1 MSSPLDGNGV
11 ATADIAAPVIRFVIF
26 VSWGNDSIA
35 LVQWAKENEL
45 DGVACVYTDTG
56 WAADGWMD
64 RVERERRDEA
74 DKRAYCQRLSR
85 DDPRFDRDDC
95 KRQVGG

>member
-1 MSSPLDGNGV
+1 MGV
-11 ATADIAAPVIRFVIF
+11 RATSLLALALAAGLSACTFKPMEPAAPE
-26 VSWGNDSIA
+26 G
-35 LVQWAKENEL
+35 
-45 DGVACVYTDTG
+45 
-56 WAADGWMD
+56 AAARMD
-64 RVERERRDEA
+64 RVERDRRDEA

>member
-1 MSSPLDGNGV
+1 MGV
-11 ATADIAAPVIRFVIF
+11 RATSLLALAFAAGLSACTFKPIEPAAPE
-26 VSWGNDSIA
+26 G
-35 LVQWAKENEL
+35 
-45 DGVACVYTDTG
+45 
-56 WAADGWMD
+56 AAARMD
-64 RVERERRDEA
+64 RVERDRRDEA

>member
-1 MSSPLDGNGV
+1 MGV
-11 ATADIAAPVIRFVIF
+11 RATSLLVLAFAAGLSACTFKPIEPAAPE
-26 VSWGNDSIA
+26 G
-35 LVQWAKENEL
+35 
-45 DGVACVYTDTG
+45 
-56 WAADGWMD
+56 AAARMD

-95 KRQVGG
+95 KRQTGG

>member
-1 MSSPLDGNGV
+1 MGVRATSPLALALV
-11 ATADIAAPVIRFVIF
+11 AGLSACTFKPMEPAAPESAGAR
-26 VSWGNDSIA
+26 
-35 LVQWAKENEL
+35 LE
-45 DGVACVYTDTG
+45 
-56 WAADGWMD
+56 

-95 KRQVGG
+95 KRQTGG

>member
-1 MSSPLDGNGV
+1 MGV
-11 ATADIAAPVIRFVIF
+11 RATSLLALAFAAGLSACTFKPMEPAAPE
-26 VSWGNDSIA
+26 G
-35 LVQWAKENEL
+35 
-45 DGVACVYTDTG
+45 
-56 WAADGWMD
+56 AAARMD

-95 KRQVGG
+95 RRQVGG

>member
-1 MSSPLDGNGV
+1 MGV
-11 ATADIAAPVIRFVIF
+11 RATSLLALAFAAGLSACTFKPIDPAAPE
-26 VSWGNDSIA
+26 G
-35 LVQWAKENEL
+35 
-45 DGVACVYTDTG
+45 
-56 WAADGWMD
+56 AAARMD

>member
-1 MSSPLDGNGV
+1 MGV
-11 ATADIAAPVIRFVIF
+11 RATSLLALAFAAGLSACTFKPIEPAAPE
-26 VSWGNDSIA
+26 G
-35 LVQWAKENEL
+35 
-45 DGVACVYTDTG
+45 
-56 WAADGWMD
+56 AAARMD

-74 DKRAYCQRLSR
+74 DKRAHCQRLSR

>member
-1 MSSPLDGNGV
+1 MGV
-11 ATADIAAPVIRFVIF
+11 RATSLLVLAFAAGLSACTFKPIEPAAPE
-26 VSWGNDSIA
+26 G
-35 LVQWAKENEL
+35 
-45 DGVACVYTDTG
+45 
-56 WAADGWMD
+56 AAARMD

>member
-1 MSSPLDGNGV
+1 MGV
-11 ATADIAAPVIRFVIF
+11 RATSLLVLAFAAGLSACTFKPMEPAAPESAGAR
-26 VSWGNDSIA
+26 
-35 LVQWAKENEL
+35 LE
-45 DGVACVYTDTG
+45 
-56 WAADGWMD
+56 
-64 RVERERRDEA
+64 RVERERREEG

>member
-1 MSSPLDGNGV
+1 MGV
-11 ATADIAAPVIRFVIF
+11 RATSLLALALAAGLSACTFKPMEPAAPESAGAR
-26 VSWGNDSIA
+26 
-35 LVQWAKENEL
+35 LE
-45 DGVACVYTDTG
+45 
-56 WAADGWMD
+56 
-64 RVERERRDEA
+64 RVERERREEG

>member
-1 MSSPLDGNGV
+1 MGV
-11 ATADIAAPVIRFVIF
+11 RATSLLALAFAAGLSACTFKPIEPAAPE
-26 VSWGNDSIA
+26 G
-35 LVQWAKENEL
+35 
-45 DGVACVYTDTG
+45 
-56 WAADGWMD
+56 AAARMD

>member
-1 MSSPLDGNGV
+1 MGV
-11 ATADIAAPVIRFVIF
+11 RATSLLALACAAGLSACTFKPMDPAAPESASAR
-26 VSWGNDSIA
+26 
-35 LVQWAKENEL
+35 LE
-45 DGVACVYTDTG
+45 
-56 WAADGWMD
+56 
-64 RVERERRDEA
+64 RVERERRDDA

>member
-1 MSSPLDGNGV
+1 MGV
-11 ATADIAAPVIRFVIF
+11 RATSLLALALAAGL
-26 VSWGNDSIA
+26 S
-35 LVQWAKENEL
+35 
-45 DGVACVYTDTG
+45 ACTFKPMEPPASESAG
-56 WAADGWMD
+56 ARLE
-64 RVERERRDEA
+64 RVERERRDET